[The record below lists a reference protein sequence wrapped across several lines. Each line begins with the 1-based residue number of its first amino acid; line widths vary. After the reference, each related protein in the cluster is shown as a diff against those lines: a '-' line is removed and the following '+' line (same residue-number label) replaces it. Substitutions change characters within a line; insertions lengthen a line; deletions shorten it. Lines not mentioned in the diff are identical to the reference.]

1 MAFDFL
7 IAFFQG
13 LFFLVLGSAFVVAE
27 VVCFADNNREFFY
40 HMIKKWWT
48 ARTYSKKK
56 GQIPL
61 DNVLVIKVSK
71 KQSNTLCYNGKLDQQ
86 HEHEAFITIRDQL
99 GCQMDMSVPLSL
111 FEEFKQLLN
120 RPSVVDVVEVN
131 KQMPR
136 ADFNILLLTHY
147 NKRIAEIENRYEEM

>member
-1 MAFDFL
+1 MAADFL

-13 LFFLVLGSAFVVAE
+13 LFFLVLGSAFIVAE

-40 HMIKKWWT
+40 HVIKKWWT
-48 ARTYSKKK
+48 ARTLSKKK
-56 GQIPL
+56 GKIPF

-71 KQSNTLCYNGKLDQQ
+71 KQSTTLCYDGKLDQQ
-86 HEHEAFITIRDQL
+86 NGQEAFITIRDQL
-99 GCQMDMSVPLSL
+99 GCQMDVSVPLSL

-120 RPSVVDVVEVN
+120 RPSFVDVVEVN

-147 NKRIAEIENRYEEM
+147 NKRISEIENK

>member
-1 MAFDFL
+1 M
-7 IAFFQG
+7 
-13 LFFLVLGSAFVVAE
+13 
-27 VVCFADNNREFFY
+27 
-40 HMIKKWWT
+40 
-48 ARTYSKKK
+48 
-56 GQIPL
+56 
-61 DNVLVIKVSK
+61 SK

-86 HEHEAFITIRDQL
+86 HEHEAFITIRDRL

-120 RPSVVDVVEVN
+120 RPSFVDVVEVN

-147 NKRIAEIENRYEEM
+147 NKRIAEIENRYEEL